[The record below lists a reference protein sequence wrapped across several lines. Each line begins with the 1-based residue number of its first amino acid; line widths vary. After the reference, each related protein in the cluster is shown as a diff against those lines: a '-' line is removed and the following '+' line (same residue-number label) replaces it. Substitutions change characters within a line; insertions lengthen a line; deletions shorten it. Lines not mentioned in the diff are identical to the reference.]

1 MVSMID
7 PDRIVVA
14 APDQL
19 GVRCGA
25 VLIWVTAGSLEG
37 VALERVRDALEA
49 MATEQPQGVALLL
62 VSVGDGELP
71 KLSTRRRIARG
82 LSSLGDRVQAVA
94 AVFEGG
100 KPWLSRA
107 RTTIEEV
114 FTHVDV
120 NMLGGLPMRLFG
132 DRVDGLLWLGEVVV
146 GPDQRPIATEGLA
159 AMVDEACAQV
169 WVQVRAQQQA
179 AGELED
185 PLKEYK
191 SGP

>member
-1 MVSMID
+1 MIA
-7 PDRIVVA
+7 PDTIIVA

-37 VALERVRDALEA
+37 VPLERVRDALEA

-62 VSVGDGELP
+62 VSIGDNELP
-71 KLSTRRRIARG
+71 RLSTRRRIARG

-100 KPWLSRA
+100 TPWLSRA
-107 RTTIEEV
+107 RTTIEEF

-132 DRVDGLLWLGEVVV
+132 DRVEGVLWLGEVVV
-146 GPDQRPIATEGLA
+146 GPDQRPIETAGLA
-159 AMVDEACAQV
+159 TIVDDVCSEVLAQI
-169 WVQVRAQQQA
+169 QA
-179 AGELED
+179 PARDPHTED
-185 PLKEYK
+185 TIKEYK
-191 SGP
+191 TGP